1 MLKSQGCCKMKNSCT
16 SELKVTMES
25 NKITVEWQKVHY
37 GHTLELQHV
46 RLSKPDKQSIATKMV
61 NGVTNQR

>member
-1 MLKSQGCCKMKNSCT
+1 MKNSCT

-37 GHTLELQHV
+37 GHTLELQRV

-61 NGVTNQR
+61 NGVANQR